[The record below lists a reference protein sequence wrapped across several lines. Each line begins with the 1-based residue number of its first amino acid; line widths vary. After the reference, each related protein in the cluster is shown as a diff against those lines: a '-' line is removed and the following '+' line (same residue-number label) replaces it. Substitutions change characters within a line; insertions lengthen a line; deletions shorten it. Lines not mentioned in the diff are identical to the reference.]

1 MKYKTKIIPKDNGYI
16 GCVIQNDELIF
27 SSDFCKDE
35 ILATRAISNFIRNN
49 QTQTN
54 GVRQVS
60 SSQKA
65 NVSFSSPV
73 NLYNKNAFVSD
84 PSKCC
89 GRG

>member
-16 GCVIQNDELIF
+16 GCVLQNDELIF

-35 ILATRAISNFIRNN
+35 ILATRAISNFIRNS

-60 SSQKA
+60 SFQKP
-65 NVSFSSPV
+65 NLSVSSPV
-73 NLYNKNAFVSD
+73 NLYSKNAFVSD
-84 PSKCC
+84 SSKCC